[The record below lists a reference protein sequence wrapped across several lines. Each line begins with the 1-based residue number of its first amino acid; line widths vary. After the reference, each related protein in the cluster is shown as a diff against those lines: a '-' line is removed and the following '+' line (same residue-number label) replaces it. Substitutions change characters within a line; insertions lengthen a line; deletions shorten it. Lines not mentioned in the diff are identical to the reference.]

1 METRL
6 KVYFSGNMW
15 ITPADSQVRS
25 IPSLA
30 MNFDTLFQDLENQLE
45 RELDA
50 ELINRLDDEE
60 RERRAKLTLRE
71 RLLSIQRIQPAIELA
86 GMSKDGRKLGFSIKN
101 VGKDW
106 VALDVHE
113 PAELRGQVI
122 APIHMLNNIEIPAGI
137 VRESLGTP
145 VGEISDHDLRS
156 LGSTPRLAEK
166 VNLAFVLRDL
176 SRRRKRVT
184 IYTSLGNA
192 AGTIDHVG
200 VDHLDLTSDSHR
212 EIVVLQ
218 DVLFV
223 QMN

>member
-1 METRL
+1 
-6 KVYFSGNMW
+6 MW

-30 MNFDTLFQDLENQLE
+30 MDFDTLFQDLENQLE

-71 RLLSIQRIQPAIELA
+71 RLVSLQRIQPAIELV
-86 GMSKDGRKLGFSIKN
+86 GISKDGRKLGFRIKN

-113 PAELRGQVI
+113 PAELRGPVI
-122 APIHMLNNIEIPAGI
+122 APIYVLNNIEIPAGI

-145 VGEISDHDLRS
+145 VGEISDHDLRKLS
-156 LGSTPRLAEK
+156 STPRLAEK

-184 IYTSLGNA
+184 IHTSLGDA
-192 AGTIDHVG
+192 SGTIDHVG
-200 VDHLDLTSDSHR
+200 VDHLDLTAGSHR
-212 EIVVLQ
+212 QIVVLR

-223 QMN
+223 QMQ

>member
-1 METRL
+1 
-6 KVYFSGNMW
+6 MW

-25 IPSLA
+25 LPSLT
-30 MNFDTLFQDLENQLE
+30 MDFDTLFQDLENQLE

-71 RLLSIQRIQPAIELA
+71 RLVALQRIQPAIVLA
-86 GMSKDGRKLGFSIKN
+86 GTSKDGRKLGFSIKN

-106 VALDVHE
+106 VALDVHA
-113 PAELRGQVI
+113 PAELCGQVI
-122 APIHMLNNIEIPAGI
+122 APIHVLNNIEIPVGI

-145 VGEISDHDLRS
+145 VGEISDHDLRTLS
-156 LGSTPRLAEK
+156 STPRLAEK

-184 IYTSLGNA
+184 IHTSLGNA

-200 VDHLDLTSDSHR
+200 VDHLDLTSGIYR
-212 EIVVLQ
+212 EIVVLR

>member
-1 METRL
+1 M
-6 KVYFSGNMW
+6 
-15 ITPADSQVRS
+15 D
-25 IPSLA
+25 
-30 MNFDTLFQDLENQLE
+30 FDTLFQDLENQLE

-71 RLLSIQRIQPAIELA
+71 RLVSLQRIQPDIELV
-86 GMSKDGRKLGFSIKN
+86 GMSKDGRKLGFRIKN

-113 PAELRGQVI
+113 PAELRGPVI
-122 APIHMLNNIEIPAGI
+122 APIHVLNNIEIPAGI

-145 VGEISDHDLRS
+145 VGEISDHDLRTLS
-156 LGSTPRLAEK
+156 STPRLAEK

-184 IYTSLGNA
+184 IHTSLGSTS
-192 AGTIDHVG
+192 GTIDHVG
-200 VDHLDLTSDSHR
+200 VDHLDLTSGLHR
-212 EIVVLQ
+212 QIVVLR

-223 QMN
+223 HMN